1 VGGGPLDSRINN
13 ETAIVARTPL
23 LQFLKALSSDVG
35 LCQTRNISVAE
46 LMAERLAAP
55 SRRQFVAGAA
65 TMAATAAFPA
75 AAFAAPS
82 KARIAIVGA
91 GIAGVERSAHPAGFR
106 HRQHVYEASN
116 RIGGRMFSR
125 RRYGRTIK
133 SANGAGS

>member
-1 VGGGPLDSRINN
+1 MAGGPLDNSINK

-23 LQFLKALSSDVG
+23 LQFLKTLSFDVS
-35 LCQTRNISVAE
+35 LCQARNISVAE

-65 TMAATAAFPA
+65 AAAASATVPE

-91 GIAGVERSAHPAGFR
+91 GIAGIERSAHPAGR
-106 HRQHVYEASN
+106 RNRQH
-116 RIGGRMFSR
+116 GL
-125 RRYGRTIK
+125 
-133 SANGAGS
+133 